1 MPGEAAMII
10 HNYEVQTGHVVSMAK
25 LESGYLKGRLYPE
38 DYDIKQWVGTSSIN
52 FYYANFC
59 RDKSQGPPLRGLTQ
73 TATLRGLPTPL
84 LTPSLLF

>member
-10 HNYEVQTGHVVSMAK
+10 YNYEVRPRHVVSMAE
-25 LESGYLKGRLYPE
+25 LESGYLKGRLRPE
-38 DYDIKQWVGTSSIN
+38 DYGIKQWVGNNSVN

-59 RDKSQGPPLRGLTQ
+59 WDKSQGPPLRGLTR

-84 LTPSLLF
+84 LTPSFSF